1 MIRLLSSVFVCG
13 LLLVGCGQTSQS
25 SNPTAK
31 AKQLTPDSSTERSE
45 ELTVSAAAG
54 LTDAMEDI
62 KELYRQQQPKANI
75 TYNFASSGSLEQQI
89 EQGAPVDVFISAA
102 YKQMDELEAKQMLKN
117 NTRKNILEN
126 RIVLIVP
133 ANAEN
138 ISDFQ
143 DLTNDRIKKIGI
155 GEPDSVPVGK
165 YAQEVLSSLNIFE
178 QLKPKMIFAKSTLQ
192 VLTYVETGN
201 VDAGIVYATDAKKS
215 DRVKIV
221 AVASEALHSPVIYP
235 VAVIKE
241 AQNPDAGDNFV
252 EFLSSKPAGD
262 IFEKHGFTLVKES
275 TLLEELP

>member
-31 AKQLTPDSSTERSE
+31 AKQFTPDSSAETSK
-45 ELTVSAAAG
+45 ELTVSAAAS

-62 KELYRQQQPKANI
+62 KELYRQQQPKTNI
-75 TYNFASSGSLEQQI
+75 TYNFASSGSLQQQI
-89 EQGAPVDVFISAA
+89 EQGAPVDVFVSAA
-102 YKQMDELEAKQMLKN
+102 SKQMNELEAKQMLKN
-117 NTRKNILEN
+117 GTRKNLLEN
-126 RIVLIVP
+126 QVVLVVP
-133 ANAEN
+133 ADAEN

-143 DLTNDRIKKIGI
+143 DLTNDRIEKIAI
-155 GEPDSVPVGK
+155 GEPDSVPVGE
-165 YAQEVLSSLNIFE
+165 YAKEVLSSLNIFE
-178 QLKPKMIFAKSTLQ
+178 QLEPKMIFAKSVLQ

-215 DRVKIV
+215 DRVKVV
-221 AVASEALHSPVIYP
+221 AVAPEASHSPVIYP

-241 AQNPDAGDNFV
+241 AQNPDPGDNFV

-262 IFEKHGFTLVKES
+262 IFKKHGFTLTREFTPTK
-275 TLLEELP
+275 